1 MQRNRSG
8 VLRRLNLMPILGALL
23 ALPVAQAQGLSPAQ
37 AATPAAAPTRVHVD
51 AFDVDGNTL
60 LPASQ
65 LASTLQPFTGDRT
78 LDDLT
83 GAAAAVQALYREAGY
98 GAVVAWLP
106 QQSLDSGRVRI
117 AVLEGHVGEIRVKG
131 NSHFSADNIR
141 ASLPGLQ
148 SGRTP
153 PMRRLDAQIALA
165 NENPAKHVE
174 VLLQPGA
181 KSGDVDANLTVAE
194 QQLQRWTLRAD
205 NSGDARTG
213 HARVAA
219 GWQHADISG
228 HDDVLSAELETSP
241 SKPDDV
247 IIVSSAY
254 RLPLYAQALALD
266 AYVALSDID
275 GGTTST
281 AAGGLTFTGKGD
293 VVGLRAN
300 AYLARLGEADQHAS
314 VGLEDRL
321 YKNSCQIEGLPAGAC
336 GPAGES
342 VSVQPLSLGWSLQS
356 GGTAPF
362 GLNLSLIHNLQ
373 LGLSHSSAAAFQS
386 VRPGSTPHYTLL
398 RMNTFGAVVLPLDMQ
413 LQARLVAQFTH
424 HGLVPGEQFGIGGG
438 ASVRGYEER
447 ELAGDSGAALSVEL
461 YSPELAGT
469 HATEGLSVHLLGFG
483 DAGWVRNELGTAC
496 LGTDVECSLGSL
508 GVGAR
513 VSAGTFQGRLDTA
526 RAFKDGAAT
535 HKGDWRLHVAVSY
548 SF

>member
-8 VLRRLNLMPILGALL
+8 VLRRLHFMPIVGALL
-23 ALPVAQAQGLSPAQ
+23 AAPAAHAQGLAPAEAASPAG
-37 AATPAAAPTRVHVD
+37 APARVHVD

-60 LPASQ
+60 LPAAQ
-65 LASTLQPFTGDRT
+65 IASTLQPFTGERSME
-78 LDDLT
+78 DLT
-83 GAAAAVQALYREAGY
+83 RAAAAVQALYREAGY
-98 GAVVAWLP
+98 GAVVAWVP

-117 AVLEGHVGEIRVKG
+117 SVLEGHVGEIRVKG
-131 NSHFSADNIR
+131 NAHFSADNIR
-141 ASLPGLQ
+141 ASLPGLKAGQ
-148 SGRTP
+148 TP
-153 PMRRLDAQIALA
+153 PVRRLDAQIALA

-194 QQLQRWTLRAD
+194 QQVQRWTLRAD
-205 NSGDARTG
+205 NTGDARTG

-228 HDDVLSAELETSP
+228 HDDVLSAEVETSP
-241 SKPDDV
+241 AKPDDV

-254 RLPLYAQALALD
+254 RLPLYAQAMALD

-293 VVGLRAN
+293 VIGVRAN
-300 AYLARLGEADQHAS
+300 AYLSRLGEADQHAS
-314 VGLEDRL
+314 VGLENRL

-356 GGTAPF
+356 GGATPF
-362 GLNLSLIHNLQ
+362 GLNVNLIHNLQ
-373 LGLSHSSAAAFQS
+373 LGFSHGSAASFQA
-386 VRPGSTPHYTLL
+386 VRPGSVPHYNLL
-398 RMNTFGAVVLPLDMQ
+398 RLNTWGAFALPLDMQ
-413 LQARLVAQFTH
+413 LQARLAAQFTH
-424 HGLVPGEQFGIGGG
+424 DGLVPGEQFGIGGG
-438 ASVRGYEER
+438 TSVRGYEER
-447 ELAGDSGAALSVEL
+447 ELAGDNGAALSVEL
-461 YSPELAGT
+461 YSPELAGS
-469 HATEGLSVHLLGFG
+469 HAAQGLSVHVLGFG
-483 DAGWVRNELGTAC
+483 DAGWVRNELDTAC
-496 LGTDVECSLGSL
+496 MGTDVECSLGSL

-513 VSAGTFQGRLDTA
+513 VSDGTFQARLDTA
-526 RAFKDGAAT
+526 RAFKDGPAT